1 MSYKFIQMSDPQ
13 LGFYA
18 SRHPGVTGID
28 YEIEHLSKAV
38 SLTNKIKPDFVIT
51 TGDLPPKTTPAA
63 QAPIK

>member
-38 SLTNKIKPDFVIT
+38 SLTNKINPDFCHYYWRLNSRQIRFR
-51 TGDLPPKTTPAA
+51 AS
-63 QAPIK
+63 